1 MDMAQIVD
9 PTLIG
14 GFRLD
19 IGEESI
25 DTSIRTDIAL
35 ARMAMAK

>member
-1 MDMAQIVD
+1 MAQVVD
-9 PTLIG
+9 PSLIG

-25 DTSIRTDIAL
+25 DTSIRTDIAM
-35 ARMAMAK
+35 ARLAMAK